1 MNDNILRLILPALK
15 AEKPSSQTGKNDDAA
30 LILPLALLLMYD
42 TNDLFLVL
50 SLMYIIIK

>member
-1 MNDNILRLILPALK
+1 MNNNILRLILPSLK
-15 AEKPSSQTGKNDDAA
+15 AEKPPSPTGKSNDAA

-50 SLMYIIIK
+50 SLMYIIL

>member
-50 SLMYIIIK
+50 SLMYIIL